1 MNDQRLDI
9 IDIIIPIFYLGLIF
23 SLAYFK
29 KRKIASQEYK
39 GFFFIGLFYKLLFA
53 LFFGG
58 YYFLYIKGG
67 DSVAYWQ
74 GANVLSNLFFESPIN
89 YLDCLFSDPSPE
101 LLGQH
106 FNSVTGFPPG
116 WLYRENEAWLVC
128 KLISIFSIITFKSYA
143 AMSIIV
149 CYFSFLG
156 SWRLMELVGK
166 MRKHARGNLIFAFI
180 FIPSVCFWCTGLSKD
195 TIVYIFVVYLLIR
208 LFHIIAGE
216 KIKFRN
222 LIQVLIFSYIIY
234 HTRSFVLIAIVA
246 AAIMAY
252 GARIT
257 KRFESNPLAKVGFRF
272 LYLSLG
278 LFTVYIFF
286 TSQIITNIMAEASVI
301 QQDFINNELYTGQK
315 YEIEAIDASPISL
328 ISAFP
333 ASTVFG
339 IYRPFIQESLS
350 PSLIFNG
357 LESLLLIF
365 LTFRF
370 FVSFNIL
377 VKIQKIRKNEFLMFA
392 LIFVLIIGFISGL
405 TSVLFGVLVR
415 VRAIILPF
423 IYLLLTVKGS
433 KTLDNVPILKD
444 N

>member
-9 IDIIIPIFYLGLIF
+9 IEILIPLFYLGLLF

-29 KRKIASQEYK
+29 KQKIAAQENE

-58 YYFLYIKGG
+58 YYYLYVKGG

-89 YLDCLFSDPSPE
+89 YVDCLFSNPSPE
-101 LLGQH
+101 LIGQH
-106 FNSVTGFPPG
+106 FNSVTGYPPG

-128 KLISIFSIITFKSYA
+128 KLFSFLSIITYKSYA

-156 SWRLMELVGK
+156 SWRLMELVGN
-166 MRKHARGNLIFAFI
+166 MQKHARGNLIFAFI
-180 FIPSVCFWCTGLSKD
+180 FIPSLCFWCTGLSKD

-208 LFHIIAGE
+208 LFKIIAGE
-216 KIKFRN
+216 KIKLSN
-222 LIQVLIFSYIIY
+222 LIQVLLCSYIIY
-234 HTRSFVLIAIVA
+234 HTRSFVLIAILA

-257 KRFESNPLAKVGFRF
+257 KRFESNSLAKVGFRF

-278 LFTVYIFF
+278 IFMVYIFF
-286 TSQIITNIMAEASVI
+286 TSQIITNILTEASVI
-301 QQDFINNELYTGQK
+301 QKDFINNEIYTGQK
-315 YEIEAIDASPISL
+315 YEIGVINASPMGL

-333 ASTVFG
+333 SSLVFG

-365 LTFRF
+365 LTLRF
-370 FVSFNIL
+370 FVSFNIIN
-377 VKIQKIRKNEFLMFA
+377 KIQQIRKNEFLMFA
-392 LIFVLIIGFISGL
+392 LIFIIIIGFISGL

-423 IYLLLTVKGS
+423 IYLLLTVRGS
-433 KTLDNVPILKD
+433 KTPVEIPLVKD

>member
-1 MNDQRLDI
+1 MNDQRVDI
-9 IDIIIPIFYLGLIF
+9 IDIIIPLFYLGLIF
-23 SLAYFK
+23 SLAYIK
-29 KRKIASQEYK
+29 KQKIASEK
-39 GFFFIGLFYKLLFA
+39 NEGFFFFGLFYKLLFA
-53 LFFGG
+53 LLFGG
-58 YYFLYIKGG
+58 YYFLYIQGG

-74 GANVLSNLFFESPIN
+74 GANVLNNLFFESPIN
-89 YLDCLFSDPSPE
+89 YVDCLFSNPSPE

-106 FNSVTGFPPG
+106 FNSVTGYPPG

-128 KLISIFSIITFKSYA
+128 KLVSILSIITFKSYA
-143 AMSIIV
+143 AISMII

-156 SWRLMELVGK
+156 SWRLMELVGN

-180 FIPSVCFWCTGLSKD
+180 FIPSLCFWCTGLSKD

-208 LFHIIAGE
+208 IFKIIAGE
-216 KIKFRN
+216 KIKLSN
-222 LIQVLIFSYIIY
+222 LIQVLICSYIIY
-234 HTRSFVLIAIVA
+234 HTRSFVFIAIA
-246 AAIMAY
+246 AAVMMAY

-257 KRFESNPLAKVGFRF
+257 KRFESNSLAKVGFRF

-278 LFTVYIFF
+278 IFTVYIFF
-286 TSQIITNIMAEASVI
+286 TSQVVSNIMAEASVV
-301 QQDFINNELYTGQK
+301 QQDFVNNEIYTGQK
-315 YEIEAIDASPISL
+315 YEIRAIDASPMGL

-333 ASTVFG
+333 SSVVFG

-357 LESLLLIF
+357 LESLLLLF
-365 LTFRF
+365 LTLRF
-370 FVSFNIL
+370 FVSFNIIN
-377 VKIQKIRKNEFLMFA
+377 KIQKIRKNEFLMFA

-423 IYLLLTVKGS
+423 VYLLLTVKGS
-433 KTLDNVPILKD
+433 KTPVEIPLVKD

>member
-1 MNDQRLDI
+1 LNDQRLDI
-9 IDIIIPIFYLGLIF
+9 IEILIPLFYLGLLF

-29 KRKIASQEYK
+29 KQKIAAQENE

-58 YYFLYIKGG
+58 YYYLYVKGG

-89 YLDCLFSDPSPE
+89 YVDCLFSNPSPE
-101 LLGQH
+101 LIGQH
-106 FNSVTGFPPG
+106 FNSVTGYPPG

-128 KLISIFSIITFKSYA
+128 KLFSFLSIITYKSYA

-156 SWRLMELVGK
+156 SWRLMELVGN
-166 MRKHARGNLIFAFI
+166 MQKHARGNLIFAFI
-180 FIPSVCFWCTGLSKD
+180 FIPSLCFWCTGLSKD

-208 LFHIIAGE
+208 LFKIIAGE
-216 KIKFRN
+216 KIKLSN
-222 LIQVLIFSYIIY
+222 LIQVLLCSYIIY
-234 HTRSFVLIAIVA
+234 HTRSFVLIAILA

-257 KRFESNPLAKVGFRF
+257 KRFESNSLAKVGFRF

-278 LFTVYIFF
+278 IFMVY
-286 TSQIITNIMAEASVI
+286 TNILTEASVI
-301 QQDFINNELYTGQK
+301 QKDFINNEIYTGQK
-315 YEIEAIDASPISL
+315 YEIGVINASPMGL

-333 ASTVFG
+333 SSLVFG

-365 LTFRF
+365 LTLRF
-370 FVSFNIL
+370 FVSFNIIN
-377 VKIQKIRKNEFLMFA
+377 KIQQIRKNEFLMFA
-392 LIFVLIIGFISGL
+392 LIFIIIIGFISGL

-423 IYLLLTVKGS
+423 IYLLLTVRGS
-433 KTLDNVPILKD
+433 KTPVEIPLVKD

>member
-1 MNDQRLDI
+1 M
-9 IDIIIPIFYLGLIF
+9 
-23 SLAYFK
+23 AYFK
-29 KRKIASQEYK
+29 KQKIAAQENE

-58 YYFLYIKGG
+58 YYFLYVKGG
-67 DSVAYWQ
+67 DSLAYWQ
-74 GANVLSNLFFESPIN
+74 GANILSNLFFESPIN
-89 YLDCLFSDPSPE
+89 YVDCLFSNPSPE
-101 LLGQH
+101 LMGQH
-106 FNSVTGFPPG
+106 FNSVTGYPPG

-128 KLISIFSIITFKSYA
+128 KLLSFLSIITYKSYA

-156 SWRLMELVGK
+156 SWRLMELVGN
-166 MRKHARGNLIFAFI
+166 MQKHARGNLIFAFI
-180 FIPSVCFWCTGLSKD
+180 FIPSLCFWCTGLSKD

-208 LFHIIAGE
+208 LFKIIAGE
-216 KIKFRN
+216 KIKLSN
-222 LIQVLIFSYIIY
+222 LIQVLLCSYIIY
-234 HTRSFVLIAIVA
+234 HIRSFVLIAIAA

-257 KRFESNPLAKVGFRF
+257 KTFESSSLAKVGFRF

-278 LFTVYIFF
+278 IFTVYFFF
-286 TSQIITNIMAEASVI
+286 TSQIITNIMTEASVI
-301 QQDFINNELYTGQK
+301 QQDFIHNEIYTGQK
-315 YEIEAIDASPISL
+315 YEIGAIDASPMGL
-328 ISAFP
+328 ILAFP
-333 ASTVFG
+333 SSLVFG

-365 LTFRF
+365 LTLRF

-423 IYLLLTVKGS
+423 VYLLLTVRGS
-433 KTLDNVPILKD
+433 ETPVEIPLVKD

>member
-1 MNDQRLDI
+1 M
-9 IDIIIPIFYLGLIF
+9 
-23 SLAYFK
+23 
-29 KRKIASQEYK
+29 
-39 GFFFIGLFYKLLFA
+39 
-53 LFFGG
+53 
-58 YYFLYIKGG
+58 
-67 DSVAYWQ
+67 
-74 GANVLSNLFFESPIN
+74 
-89 YLDCLFSDPSPE
+89 
-101 LLGQH
+101 
-106 FNSVTGFPPG
+106 
-116 WLYRENEAWLVC
+116 
-128 KLISIFSIITFKSYA
+128 
-143 AMSIIV
+143 IV

-180 FIPSVCFWCTGLSKD
+180 FIPSLCFWCAGLSKD
-195 TIVYIFVVYLLIR
+195 TMVYIFVVYLLIR
-208 LFHIIAGE
+208 LFKIIAGE
-216 KIKFRN
+216 KIKLIN
-222 LIQVLIFSYIIY
+222 LIQVLVCSYIIY
-234 HTRSFVLIAIVA
+234 HTRSFVLIAIAA

-257 KRFESNPLAKVGFRF
+257 KRFESNSLAKVGFRF
-272 LYLSLG
+272 IYLSLG
-278 LFTVYIFF
+278 IFTVYIFF
-286 TSQIITNIMAEASVI
+286 TSQIITNIMKEASVI
-301 QQDFINNELYTGQK
+301 QQDFINNEIYTGQK
-315 YEIEAIDASPISL
+315 YEIGAIDASPMGL

-333 ASTVFG
+333 SSLVFG

-365 LTFRF
+365 LTLRF

-423 IYLLLTVKGS
+423 IYLLLTVRGS
-433 KTLDNVPILKD
+433 KTPVEIPLVKD

>member
-1 MNDQRLDI
+1 MNDQHVDI
-9 IDIIIPIFYLGLIF
+9 IDIIIPLFFLGLIF
-23 SLAYFK
+23 SLAYIK
-29 KRKIASQEYK
+29 KGKIASQENG

-58 YYFLYIKGG
+58 YYFLYIQGG
-67 DSVAYWQ
+67 DSVAYWK
-74 GANVLSNLFFESPIN
+74 GANVLSNLFFESPIK

-106 FNSVTGFPPG
+106 FNSVTGYPPG
-116 WLYRENEAWLVC
+116 WLYRENEGWLVC
-128 KLISIFSIITFKSYA
+128 KLVSIFSIITYQNYA

-166 MRKHARGNLIFAFI
+166 MRIHARGNLIFAFI
-180 FIPSVCFWCTGLSKD
+180 FIPSLCFWCTGLSKD

-257 KRFESNPLAKVGFRF
+257 KRFEANPLAKVGFRF

-286 TSQIITNIMAEASVI
+286 TSQLVTNIMTEASVI

-315 YEIEAIDASPISL
+315 YEIEAIDASPIGL

-333 ASTVFG
+333 SSAVFG

-357 LESLLLIF
+357 LESLLLLF

-415 VRAIILPF
+415 VRAILLPF

-433 KTLDNVPILKD
+433 KTLDNAPILKD

>member
-9 IDIIIPIFYLGLIF
+9 IEILIPLFYLGLIF

-29 KRKIASQEYK
+29 KQKIAAQQNK

-58 YYFLYIKGG
+58 YYFLFVKGG

-89 YLDCLFSDPSPE
+89 YVDCLFSNPSPE
-101 LLGQH
+101 LMGQH
-106 FNSVTGFPPG
+106 FNSVTGYPPG

-128 KLISIFSIITFKSYA
+128 KLLSFLSIITYKSYA
-143 AMSIIV
+143 AMTIIV

-156 SWRLMELVGK
+156 SWRLMELVGN

-180 FIPSVCFWCTGLSKD
+180 FIPSLCFWCTGLSKD
-195 TIVYIFVVYLLIR
+195 TMVYIFVVYLLIR
-208 LFHIIAGE
+208 IFKIIAGE
-216 KIKFRN
+216 KIKLSN
-222 LIQVLIFSYIIY
+222 LIQVLICSYIIY
-234 HTRSFVLIAIVA
+234 HTRSFVLIAIAA

-257 KRFESNPLAKVGFRF
+257 KRFESNSLAKVGFRF

-278 LFTVYIFF
+278 IFTVYIFF
-286 TSQIITNIMAEASVI
+286 TSQVVSNIMTEASVI
-301 QQDFINNELYTGQK
+301 QQDFINNEIYTGQK
-315 YEIEAIDASPISL
+315 YEIGAIDASPMGL
-328 ISAFP
+328 ILAFP
-333 ASTVFG
+333 SSLVFG

-365 LTFRF
+365 LTLRF

-423 IYLLLTVKGS
+423 IYLLLTVRGS
-433 KTLDNVPILKD
+433 KTPVEIPLVKD

>member
-1 MNDQRLDI
+1 LNDQRLDI
-9 IDIIIPIFYLGLIF
+9 IEILIPLFYLGLLF

-29 KRKIASQEYK
+29 KQKIAAQENE

-58 YYFLYIKGG
+58 YYYLYVKGG

-89 YLDCLFSDPSPE
+89 YVDCLFSNPSPE
-101 LLGQH
+101 LIGQH
-106 FNSVTGFPPG
+106 FNSVTGYPPG

-128 KLISIFSIITFKSYA
+128 KLFSFLSIITYKSYA

-156 SWRLMELVGK
+156 SWRLMELVGN
-166 MRKHARGNLIFAFI
+166 MQKHARGNLIFAFI
-180 FIPSVCFWCTGLSKD
+180 FIPSLCFWCTGLSKD

-208 LFHIIAGE
+208 LFKIIAGE
-216 KIKFRN
+216 KIKLSN
-222 LIQVLIFSYIIY
+222 LIQVLLCSYIIY
-234 HTRSFVLIAIVA
+234 HTRSFVLIAILA

-257 KRFESNPLAKVGFRF
+257 KRFESNSLAKVGFRF

-278 LFTVYIFF
+278 IFMVYIFF
-286 TSQIITNIMAEASVI
+286 TSQIITNILTEASVI
-301 QQDFINNELYTGQK
+301 QKDFINNEIYTGQK
-315 YEIEAIDASPISL
+315 YEIGVINASPMGL

-333 ASTVFG
+333 SSLVFG

-365 LTFRF
+365 LTLRF
-370 FVSFNIL
+370 FVSFNIIN
-377 VKIQKIRKNEFLMFA
+377 KIQQIRKNEFLMFA
-392 LIFVLIIGFISGL
+392 LIFIIIIGFISGL

-423 IYLLLTVKGS
+423 IYLLLTVRGS
-433 KTLDNVPILKD
+433 KTPVEIPLVKD

>member
-1 MNDQRLDI
+1 
-9 IDIIIPIFYLGLIF
+9 
-23 SLAYFK
+23 
-29 KRKIASQEYK
+29 
-39 GFFFIGLFYKLLFA
+39 
-53 LFFGG
+53 
-58 YYFLYIKGG
+58 
-67 DSVAYWQ
+67 
-74 GANVLSNLFFESPIN
+74 
-89 YLDCLFSDPSPE
+89 
-101 LLGQH
+101 
-106 FNSVTGFPPG
+106 
-116 WLYRENEAWLVC
+116 
-128 KLISIFSIITFKSYA
+128 
-143 AMSIIV
+143 
-149 CYFSFLG
+149 
-156 SWRLMELVGK
+156 
-166 MRKHARGNLIFAFI
+166 
-180 FIPSVCFWCTGLSKD
+180 
-195 TIVYIFVVYLLIR
+195 
-208 LFHIIAGE
+208 
-216 KIKFRN
+216 
-222 LIQVLIFSYIIY
+222 
-234 HTRSFVLIAIVA
+234 
-246 AAIMAY
+246 MAY

-286 TSQIITNIMAEASVI
+286 TSQLITNIMAEASVI

-315 YEIEAIDASPISL
+315 YEIEAIDASPIGL